1 MASKNMG
8 TIQLTSFLWFD
19 LKIVLQAKKQ
29 TPTRNNV
36 WKKVEANVENFFLF
50 SLKICSSYKIY
61 LLCYSMGLWHS
72 E

>member
-36 WKKVEANVENFFLF
+36 WKKVEANVENFFPNIISCGCLF
-50 SLKICSSYKIY
+50 FCL
-61 LLCYSMGLWHS
+61 
-72 E
+72 